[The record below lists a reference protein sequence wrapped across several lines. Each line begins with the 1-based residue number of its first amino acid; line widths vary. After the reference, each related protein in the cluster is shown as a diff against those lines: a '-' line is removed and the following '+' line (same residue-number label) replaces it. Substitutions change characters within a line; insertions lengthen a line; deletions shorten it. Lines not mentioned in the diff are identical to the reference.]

1 MDAFSDWLI
10 GFISQQN
17 NPIGLVVLGVS
28 ALVEYVFPPFPGD
41 TITLFGAI
49 LITAYDWSFASVYL
63 CVLGG
68 SVIGAMLAFYFGRS
82 LQKRRLPKQEL
93 VDKLVA
99 RFERHGAA
107 FLIVN
112 RFLPGFRAVFFVAA
126 GLAKM
131 PAKSVLI
138 YGTVSAALWNLGI
151 IALGTLVGA
160 NFDRL
165 KLWLTTY
172 AIGVWIAIGIV
183 AVVVA
188 GRWWWKRRR
197 GAA

>member
-1 MDAFSDWLI
+1 VDAFSDWLI

-160 NFDRL
+160 NFARL

-188 GRWWWKRRR
+188 GRGWWKRRR